1 MKTLYATLLVLICF
15 QTITFG
21 QNYRI
26 SSTKPD
32 PETGEYCFYINGEN
46 SSQFLNSMFEKYP
59 TIKRKGYSH
68 SFKDINVDGIA
79 ETLQFTAYEGIYHY
93 SYSSG
98 GCCSSISMSYFKFFS
113 NKNNANQLIS
123 AMTQN
128 DSFAVAIYVG
138 KSQGKGGLTTKDEA
152 EFFIEYLKTIIGP
165 PAAL

>member
-1 MKTLYATLLVLICF
+1 MKTLYATFLIFITF
-15 QTITFG
+15 QTSSFG
-21 QNYRI
+21 QNYGI

-59 TIKRKGYSH
+59 TVKRKGYSH

-79 ETLQFTAYEGIYHY
+79 ETLQLTAYEGIYHY

-128 DSFAVAIYVG
+128 DSFAVAIYVSKG
-138 KSQGKGGLTTKDEA
+138 AIKGGLTTKE
-152 EFFIEYLKTIIGP
+152 ESGLFIEYLKTIIGP